1 MEMTLNLTYEDGLKV
16 VKAMKEAAIES
27 GWDAE
32 ELDECGVID
41 EYSLAVDAA
50 LAAMG
55 ISISIDA
62 NPSCKDEDEDFDED
76 DFDFDFDDEEDDE
89 DEDMESIIYDVD
101 GHRGISSV
109 DARLLM
115 RCVAKTLSEKFPGLP
130 EDILT
135 VFIQTETMRIANAY
149 GIEVVDTSEDE

>member
-1 MEMTLNLTYEDGLKV
+1 MGIKIKWETAENMMNIVAFTACQSFIENDEEIDL
-16 VKAMKEAAIES
+16 EAIQQFARNTF
-27 GWDAE
+27 E
-32 ELDECGVID
+32 EYCK
-41 EYSLAVDAA
+41 
-50 LAAMG
+50 AMG
-55 ISISIDA
+55 ITEVEE
-62 NPSCKDEDEDFDED
+62 PEDFDED

-101 GHRGISSV
+101 GHRGISSA

>member
-1 MEMTLNLTYEDGLKV
+1 MGTKIKWETAENMMNIVAFTACQGFIKNDEEFDL
-16 VKAMKEAAIES
+16 EAIQNFARS
-27 GWDAE
+27 TFE
-32 ELDECGVID
+32 EYCK
-41 EYSLAVDAA
+41 
-50 LAAMG
+50 AMG
-55 ISISIDA
+55 ITEVEE
-62 NPSCKDEDEDFDED
+62 PEDFDED
-76 DFDFDFDDEEDDE
+76 DFDFDDE

-101 GHRGISSV
+101 GHRGISSA

-115 RCVAKTLSEKFPGLP
+115 QCVAKTISERFSGLP